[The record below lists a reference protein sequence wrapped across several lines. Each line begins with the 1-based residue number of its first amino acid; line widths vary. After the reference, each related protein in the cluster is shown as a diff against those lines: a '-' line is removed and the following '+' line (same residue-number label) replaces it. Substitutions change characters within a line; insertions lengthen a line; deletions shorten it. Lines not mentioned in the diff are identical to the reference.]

1 MWSVRSVC
9 RCADCKPPAR
19 GAGPRARL
27 GRAAAAGEGGRGG
40 AREQKAFYM
49 HKWGARE
56 APTLASPHIVFQVNR
71 TPRAT
76 VVDRLV

>member
-1 MWSVRSVC
+1 M
-9 RCADCKPPAR
+9 
-19 GAGPRARL
+19 
-27 GRAAAAGEGGRGG
+27 
-40 AREQKAFYM
+40 
-49 HKWGARE
+49 